1 MSFDSFYSYRRP
13 WDGYKSSWTSKT
25 SISSP
30 LLSSYR
36 APPAGKKILRLV
48 SSPLPDASQRID
60 LAQASSLNTE
70 LLGLRSQEREQL
82 VDLNDRFASYI
93 EKVRNLELQNRALLA
108 ELEALRKQ
116 KNDPSRLQLLYEGE
130 VRSLRAMIDSEN
142 GEKMRM
148 EEERDYLQNVY
159 EQMKERHEEEVQRRL
174 EAEEALER
182 AKEEAGRVAVSAC
195 DTEAT
200 VASLCNEV
208 VFLKRVFAEEQAEL
222 EAQVQVASISVDVE
236 VSRPDLSSALRDI
249 RVQYERLANK
259 NMQAAE
265 EWYHS
270 KFASVAEMA
279 SKNNE
284 AVHAIREETMEYRK
298 QLQSRSCE
306 IQALRNVI
314 HSLNK
319 QLEDLGEM
327 QAKEVDKYQIRI
339 GELERDITKAKQEMA
354 SYLKEYQDLL
364 NVKMALDIEITA
376 YRKLLEG
383 EEIRLTYPSIPAL
396 A

>member
-1 MSFDSFYSYRRP
+1 M
-13 WDGYKSSWTSKT
+13 
-25 SISSP
+25 
-30 LLSSYR
+30 
-36 APPAGKKILRLV
+36 RLV

-327 QAKEVDKYQIRI
+327 QAKEVDKYQVR
-339 GELERDITKAKQEMA
+339 G
-354 SYLKEYQDLL
+354 
-364 NVKMALDIEITA
+364 
-376 YRKLLEG
+376 G
-383 EEIRLTYPSIPAL
+383 EELVYG
-396 A
+396 